1 MENGFK
7 CWQRTCLLGLQT
19 EPENTI
25 PKTNYDAR
33 YVNPI
38 FKTTTQRKGLVKKKF
53 KSQQT
58 AKSNTM
64 SDQQNQY
71 NCSSTE
77 NFRFI
82 KESFEAALISARLKS
97 DLSFLSFT
105 DIRRTKKNEK
115 TVSKAVQSLEKS
127 VFSLRSKEERLSDK
141 QPALCPPPCPQN
153 YSTRKSRINYRLTR
167 CIMPRGNKCYANC

>member
-1 MENGFK
+1 MVLVENGFK
-7 CWQRTCLLGLQT
+7 CWQRTCLSGLQT

-53 KSQQT
+53 KSHQT

-82 KESFEAALISARLKS
+82 KESFEAALISARLWNLIWVFYPLPTFEGQRK
-97 DLSFLSFT
+97 
-105 DIRRTKKNEK
+105 IRKLFPKQFKVLR
-115 TVSKAVQSLEKS
+115 SQ
-127 VFSLRSKEERLSDK
+127 FSLSGPRRKGWVTSSLPSALL
-141 QPALCPPPCPQN
+141 PAHKIIPP
-153 YSTRKSRINYRLTR
+153 
-167 CIMPRGNKCYANC
+167 GEAG